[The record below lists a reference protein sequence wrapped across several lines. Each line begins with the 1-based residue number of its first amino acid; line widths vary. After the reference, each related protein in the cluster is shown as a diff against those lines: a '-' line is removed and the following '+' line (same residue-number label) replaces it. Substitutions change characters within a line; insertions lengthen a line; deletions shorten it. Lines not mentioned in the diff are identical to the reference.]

1 MKISTIQPVFSDI
14 FPLLITMLETIFSAK
29 DKPFEINKKQIA
41 KMYCQE
47 TIKALWSKGIFQK
60 PLLVSQVALDN
71 NSFIS
76 DLHYAGNNN
85 NSGKSKQ
92 RPIIIII
99 WFNTLFQRKL
109 KDQYQ

>member
-1 MKISTIQPVFSDI
+1 
-14 FPLLITMLETIFSAK
+14 MLETIFSAK

-76 DLHYAGNNN
+76 DLHYAGNNS